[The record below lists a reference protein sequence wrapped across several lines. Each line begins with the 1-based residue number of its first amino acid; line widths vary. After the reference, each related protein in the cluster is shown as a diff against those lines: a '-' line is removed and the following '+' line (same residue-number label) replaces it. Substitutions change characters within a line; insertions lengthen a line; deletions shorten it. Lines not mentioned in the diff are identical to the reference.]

1 MHVELQLQQLTG
13 ENLQN
18 STAAVNK
25 VRLDISARGFL
36 QAGQMAFL
44 DVKVFN
50 PNAKWYAN
58 IELSK
63 AYEINE
69 KENI

>member
-13 ENLQN
+13 EYLLQN
-18 STAAVNK
+18 LTAAVNE

-50 PNAKWYAN
+50 PNAK
-58 IELSK
+58 
-63 AYEINE
+63 
-69 KENI
+69 